1 MSASR
6 RVGALLCVLVL
17 IFHLAFVP
25 LRARAFAGVLPA
37 VGAGVVVTAFL
48 MASGI
53 YPYEE
58 QKEFAEY
65 VSSNL
70 SSLWSQYL
78 DWRTEN
84 SMNPPVT
91 GNELSSLTGYL
102 TQGVVAIS
110 RNVWNALSEFTSWI
124 VSHFSV
130 TDNQTNIQLG
140 TDTLISGAASVY
152 VSPFDAVAVMASNH
166 RVYYSANWYSIGASV
181 EHVFAGRSIFTD
193 VNHRQR
199 IAVVSYSPFQVMLA
213 KSVSN
218 PVLVRTYNSL
228 SATVDGTAF
237 YYRILTSTTETWAT
251 ADNSDIPIL
260 DKPEDSVYL
269 SDTAFAYYVL
279 TGIEI
284 SASGVTA
291 DTTTVSA
298 LSALPSDTPWG
309 GLAVEG
315 IGTAAT
321 VGAVEQVIQDGVTE
335 REKPEVK
342 VVEVELGVGTDVDT
356 ETGAVTENPVVVTP
370 ESVIPTTAE
379 LIAPDSF
386 VGVAVEALQTKFPFC
401 LPFDV
406 VRILQAF
413 IVPPEAPVI
422 SLTFHDPFTDK
433 DYSVTVDLSPWDEVA
448 AACRFM
454 WSVLLFV
461 AFSLNV
467 AKMFHV
473 ERGTGE
479 LFLGNVG
486 SPGV

>member
-1 MSASR
+1 MSVSR
-6 RVGALLCVLVL
+6 RVGAFLCALALVL
-17 IFHLAFVP
+17 HLAFVP

-37 VGAGVVVTAFL
+37 VAAGTVVTAFL

-58 QKEFAEY
+58 QKAFAEY
-65 VSSNL
+65 VSDNL

-110 RNVWNALSEFTSWI
+110 RNVWNTLSEFTSWI

-130 TDNQTNIQLG
+130 ADNQTGVELG
-140 TDTLISGAASVY
+140 GLASSYVLPSLSSSSSSDVVQSTALRGSPSDKAYSYYYAADSSLNLPAIKVCVTDGVFSSSGPVIVFGAVSSSALPQAVLQWSGASSLSLYRWNLDNRDSAYPDVVYRAISGAQGYDAFSTGVF
-152 VSPFDAVAVMASNH
+152 PFFNSKADAFSFFG
-166 RVYYSANWYSIGASV
+166 S
-181 EHVFAGRSIFTD
+181 
-193 VNHRQR
+193 
-199 IAVVSYSPFQVMLA
+199 
-213 KSVSN
+213 
-218 PVLVRTYNSL
+218 
-228 SATVDGTAF
+228 
-237 YYRILTSTTETWAT
+237 
-251 ADNSDIPIL
+251 
-260 DKPEDSVYL
+260 
-269 SDTAFAYYVL
+269 
-279 TGIEI
+279 
-284 SASGVTA
+284 SASSFSGITA
-291 DTTTVSA
+291 DTATVSPPA
-298 LSALPSDTPWG
+298 TLPADTPWR

-315 IGTAAT
+315 AGTAPT
-321 VGAVEQVIQDGVTE
+321 VGGVEQVIQSGVTE

-342 VVEVELGVGTDVDT
+342 VIEVELGANTDVDT

-370 ESVIPTTAE
+370 ESVVPAVSE

-386 VGVAVEALQTKFPFC
+386 VGMAVNALQTKFPFC

-413 IVPPEAPVI
+413 VVPPEAPVI
-422 SLTFHDPFTDK
+422 SLTFHDPFTDE
-433 DYSVTVDLSPWDEVA
+433 DYSVTVDLSPWNEIA
-448 AACRFM
+448 AVCRFM
-454 WSVLLFV
+454 WSILLFV

-467 AKMFHV
+467 AKMFHI

>member
-1 MSASR
+1 MSVSR
-6 RVGALLCVLVL
+6 RVGAFLCALAL
-17 IFHLAFVP
+17 ILHLAFVP

-37 VGAGVVVTAFL
+37 VAAGTVVTAFL

-65 VSSNL
+65 VSDNL

-110 RNVWNALSEFTSWI
+110 RNVWNTLSEFTSWI

-130 TDNQTNIQLG
+130 TDNQTGVEL
-140 TDTLISGAASVY
+140 
-152 VSPFDAVAVMASNH
+152 
-166 RVYYSANWYSIGASV
+166 GASV
-181 EHVFAGRSIFTD
+181 RDSFILPVFASTPTAEELQVSGFSMRD
-193 VNHRQR
+193 VNGRLMYLG
-199 IAVVSYSPFQVMLA
+199 VSA
-213 KSVSN
+213 
-218 PVLVRTYNSL
+218 
-228 SATVDGTAF
+228 
-237 YYRILTSTTETWAT
+237 
-251 ADNSDIPIL
+251 
-260 DKPEDSVYL
+260 
-269 SDTAFAYYVL
+269 
-279 TGIEI
+279 
-284 SASGVTA
+284 SASGAVVARYSGNLCLVGPYSFFNARPLYYWVVGTNSLNSNSSWVIPSGYHVSLVDFITGVSPINFSPLEFSSRAALLDYFETYFSDGVPSPPFSGITA
-291 DTTTVSA
+291 DMTTVSPPA
-298 LSALPSDTPWG
+298 TLPADTPWR

-315 IGTAAT
+315 AGTAPT
-321 VGAVEQVIQDGVTE
+321 VGAVEQVIQSGVTE

-342 VVEVELGVGTDVDT
+342 VIEVELGANTDVDT

-370 ESVIPTTAE
+370 ESVVPAVSE

-386 VGVAVEALQTKFPFC
+386 VGMAVNALQTKFPFC

-413 IVPPEAPVI
+413 VVPPDAPVI
-422 SLTFHDPFTDK
+422 SLTFHDPFTDE
-433 DYSVTVDLSPWDEVA
+433 DYSVTVDLSPWNEIA
-448 AACRFM
+448 AVCRFM
-454 WSVLLFV
+454 WSILLFV

-467 AKMFHV
+467 AKMFHI

>member
-1 MSASR
+1 MSVSR
-6 RVGALLCVLVL
+6 RVGAFLCALAL
-17 IFHLAFVP
+17 ILHLAFVP

-37 VGAGVVVTAFL
+37 VAAGTVVTAFL

-58 QKEFAEY
+58 QKAFAEY
-65 VSSNL
+65 VSDNL

-110 RNVWNALSEFTSWI
+110 RNVWNTLSEFTSWI

-130 TDNQTNIQLG
+130 TDNQSSLRLG
-140 TDTLISGAASVY
+140 SSLPFSASVPAEVLTISSSSVTLSIVPASSATHSSY
-152 VSPFDAVAVMASNH
+152 AFLCQNGGVLKLYAFGIGTNVACSYYWSDSTPRTMGNLSSYISSAAGGS
-166 RVYYSANWYSIGASV
+166 RVY
-181 EHVFAGRSIFTD
+181 
-193 VNHRQR
+193 RQE
-199 IAVVSYSPFQVMLA
+199 Y
-213 KSVSN
+213 
-218 PVLVRTYNSL
+218 
-228 SATVDGTAF
+228 
-237 YYRILTSTTETWAT
+237 
-251 ADNSDIPIL
+251 DIPSN
-260 DKPEDSVYL
+260 DYVYALNLVPYQGSLNATFDYVIANLPDFLL
-269 SDTAFAYYVL
+269 SGS
-279 TGIEI
+279 GI
-284 SASGVTA
+284 TA
-291 DTTTVSA
+291 DTTTVFSPA
-298 LSALPSDTPWG
+298 TLPADTPWA

-315 IGTAAT
+315 TGIAPT
-321 VGAVEQVIQDGVTE
+321 VGAVEQVIQSGVTE

-342 VVEVELGVGTDVDT
+342 VIEVELGANTDVDT

-370 ESVIPTTAE
+370 ESVVPAVSE

-386 VGVAVEALQTKFPFC
+386 VGMAVNALQTKFPFC

-413 IVPPEAPVI
+413 VVPPDAPVI
-422 SLTFHDPFTDK
+422 SLTFHDPFTDE
-433 DYSVTVDLSPWDEVA
+433 DYSVTVDLSPWNEIA
-448 AACRFM
+448 AVCRFM
-454 WSVLLFV
+454 WSILLFV

-467 AKMFHV
+467 AKMFHI